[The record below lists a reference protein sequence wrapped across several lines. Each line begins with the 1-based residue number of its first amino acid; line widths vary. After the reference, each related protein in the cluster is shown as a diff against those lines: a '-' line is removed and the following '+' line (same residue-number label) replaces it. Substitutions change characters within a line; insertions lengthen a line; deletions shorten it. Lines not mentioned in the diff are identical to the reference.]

1 MDGQNSSG
9 TIVDTRY
16 GRGGGIE
23 FPHILS
29 YHELSIVSTTA
40 AHGGQGNANLLMYF
54 EVNTKFGVQWGSS
67 ITLSPLHKCI

>member
-1 MDGQNSSG
+1 MGGQNPSG

-16 GRGGGIE
+16 GRDGGIE

-40 AHGGQGNANLLMYF
+40 AHGGQGNANLLMDF
-54 EVNTKFGVQWGSS
+54 DVTS
-67 ITLSPLHKCI
+67 